1 MKKFFK
7 IFVPILLALAII
19 FCLGWYLFVYDR
31 DFTRDLLLYSARY
44 CDNQGQAVLSSWFYD
59 RAYDLSKD
67 NDRVA
72 IELAMQHKA
81 DGNYTQAEN
90 TLAKAIEDG
99 GSADLY
105 IALCKTYIEQDKILD
120 AVKLL
125 SGITNPE
132 TKAAL
137 DALRPAAPVATPAP
151 GFYNQYISVNISCDS
166 GTLYVNPIPEYPSVY
181 DEPFSEPITLQDGE
195 NTIYAVTVADNGLV
209 SPLSVFGYTVG
220 GVVEE
225 VEFAD
230 AAVETAVRELLGV
243 TEDAVIMSNDLWSIT
258 SFTVPEGTQTLADL
272 KHMLFLQELYITN
285 GPVGEM
291 SVLSSFSH
299 LTTLEIA
306 NTAISTDEMDFV
318 GAVTTLSRLALT
330 NCNVVTVSPLENLT
344 GLIYLDLSN
353 NTVRNLQPLAGMIN
367 LQELYLR
374 QNAVV
379 DLTAL
384 SGLGAL
390 RTLDVSHNSVASLSP
405 ILNLTSLTR
414 LDASTNLLTDLNNIN
429 ALSSLSCLY
438 VSGNSI
444 SDPTY
449 LGECTTLTELDISNN
464 AFGDITALQTL
475 TRLVTLNFSFNQVT
489 DIPVFPV
496 DCALVTIDG
505 SNNLIESLQ
514 PLEGLRKLNNVYMD
528 YNTEISSLEW
538 LAKNP
543 TLILVNVYNTKVN
556 HLDQVTC
563 LTDHSIIVN
572 FTPIQEE

>member
-7 IFVPILLALAII
+7 IFVPILLALAIV

-31 DFTRDLLLYSARY
+31 DFTRDILLYSARY
-44 CDNQGQAVLSSWFYD
+44 CDNQGQSVLSSWFYD

-67 NDRVA
+67 NDQVA
-72 IELAMQHKA
+72 IELALQHKA

-99 GSADLY
+99 GGADLY

-125 SGITNPE
+125 NGITNTE

-137 DALRPAAPVATPAP
+137 DSLRPAAPVATPAP
-151 GFYNQYISVNISCDS
+151 GFYNQYISVNISGEG

-209 SPLSVFGYTVG
+209 SPLSIFGYTVG

-230 AAVETAVRELLGV
+230 AAVEAAVRELLGV
-243 TEDAVIMSNDLWSIT
+243 TEDAVIMSNDLWGIT

-272 KHMLFLQELYITN
+272 KYMLFLKELYITN

-291 SVLSSFSH
+291 SILSSFSH
-299 LTTLEIA
+299 LTTLEVA
-306 NTAISTDEMDFV
+306 NTAISTDELDFV
-318 GAVTTLSRLALT
+318 GAATTLSRLVLT

-344 GLIYLDLSN
+344 GLTYLDLSN
-353 NTVRNLQPLAGMIN
+353 NTVRNLQPLTGMIN

-390 RTLDVSHNSVASLSP
+390 RILDVSHNSVVSLSP
-405 ILNLTSLTR
+405 ILSLTSLSR
-414 LDASTNLLTDLNNIN
+414 LDASTNLLTDLNNISS
-429 ALSSLSCLY
+429 LSSLSCLY
-438 VSGNSI
+438 VSGNNI
-444 SDPTY
+444 SDASY

-464 AFGDITALQTL
+464 AFADITALQTL
-475 TRLVTLNFSFNQVT
+475 TKLVNLNFSFNQVT

-514 PLEGLRKLNNVYMD
+514 PLKGLRNLNNVYMD

-538 LAKNP
+538 LAENP

-572 FTPIQEE
+572 FTPLQEE